1 MLLDLP
7 RVEYIDKDKKRIKKS
22 DLEFVKEQN
31 KKIKKGGLTLSEIM
45 GYEKAQE
52 AQAAI
57 KKK

>member
-7 RVEYIDKDKKRIKKS
+7 RVEYIDKDKKKIKKS

>member
-52 AQAAI
+52 AQDAI
-57 KKK
+57 KNK